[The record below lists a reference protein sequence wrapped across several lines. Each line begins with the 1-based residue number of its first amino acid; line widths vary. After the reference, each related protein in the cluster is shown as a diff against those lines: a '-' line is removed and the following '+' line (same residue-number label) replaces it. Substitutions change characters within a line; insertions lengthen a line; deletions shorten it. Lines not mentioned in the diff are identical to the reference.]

1 MQLDDLRTIARDIF
15 DQAVISAAP
24 RTFLS
29 GRLPKPAAH
38 GRLILLGAGKAG
50 ASMVQA
56 AEDHYLDDLGIDP
69 ARISGLAV
77 TRHGYGCR
85 TRKIPV
91 IQAGH
96 PVPDLFGLAGTE
108 RMLFLADSAT
118 ANDTV
123 VVLMSGGASANLIAP
138 VPGLSLAEKQAM
150 TTALLR
156 SGAPIED
163 MNCLRKHLSQVKGG
177 RLARRLAPA
186 RVVTLA
192 VSDVPRDDLAV
203 IGSGPTVPDPTTL
216 ADARDVVARY
226 QLPVSDRIRRMLNDP
241 ANETPKADDP
251 IFRNQEVEIVLRPAD
266 ALKAAVARARQ
277 NGFEV
282 IDLGPDVAGE
292 ARKVATAH
300 AALALEASAAGRK
313 VAILSGGEL
322 TVTIKGS
329 GRGGPNQE
337 YALALAIALHCAKGI
352 VGLACDTDGTDGGSG
367 SQTDPAGAMIDPM
380 TLARAEKLGVDAI
393 ARLEDNDST
402 RFFAQAGGL
411 VVTGP
416 TLTNA
421 NDLRVILV
429 DPAAA

>member
-1 MQLDDLRTIARDIF
+1 MQLDDLRSTARDIF

-29 GRLPKPAAH
+29 GRLPRPAAH

-56 AEDHYLDDLGIDP
+56 AEDHYLDDLGIAP

-108 RMLFLADSAT
+108 RMLFLADSTT
-118 ANDTV
+118 AEDTV

-192 VSDVPRDDLAV
+192 VSDVPHDDLAV

-216 ADARDVVARY
+216 ADARGVVDRY
-226 QLPVSDRIRRMLNDP
+226 RLPVSDRIRRMLNDA

-266 ALKAAVARARQ
+266 ALKAAVARAHKS
-277 NGFEV
+277 GFEV

-300 AALALEASAAGRK
+300 AALALEARSSGRR

-322 TVTIKGS
+322 TVTIKGG

-337 YALALAIALHCAKGI
+337 YALALAIALNGATGI

-367 SQTDPAGAMIDPM
+367 SQTDPAGAMVDPA